1 MPQTFTAYRA
11 GGRSRTV
18 QNIAT
23 DAVGVPQ
30 PEQIAYTITEATSA
44 PTADTDGYKN
54 IGLQKNITLL
64 NEKQRNRWQCYYS
77 IVGISR
83 RF

>member
-23 DAVGVPQ
+23 DAAGVPK
-30 PEQIAYTITEATSA
+30 PEQIAYTITAATA
-44 PTADTDGYKN
+44 AK
-54 IGLQKNITLL
+54 
-64 NEKQRNRWQCYYS
+64 
-77 IVGISR
+77 
-83 RF
+83 

>member
-1 MPQTFTAYRA
+1 MPETFTAYRA

-23 DAVGVPQ
+23 DAAGVPK
-30 PEQIAYTITEATSA
+30 PEQIAYTITAATAA

-54 IGLQKNITLL
+54 LGFLHAAGGAGLPPA
-64 NEKQRNRWQCYYS
+64 EAAARSGRSQRS
-77 IVGISR
+77 PT
-83 RF
+83 